1 MIHVFGDG
9 FLDMYTEGT
18 HNSVKNRF
26 LIHNTC
32 HFDGGA
38 NNVANNIQ
46 VLINEDPYRPY
57 HLDAILQR
65 GLYNRYMCDNKM
77 MFESFKYEGYKL
89 QSDAI
94 FKDIKII
101 GYPTIVIS
109 TYGFGY
115 FDDVYVV
122 NYFKSLL
129 DQKHGLII
137 IIDAKYRDVPD
148 WFFRSAR
155 KNTLIWRCTG
165 EEYDTEWA
173 KNFDIVVHTN
183 HSESITLNI
192 PGGCT
197 IPVLPTNENFNVS
210 KIEPINT
217 CGAGDTF
224 TAILA
229 WYIDE
234 HKDKDGIY
242 QLCRSA
248 IPLCIAAAQDVCMQ
262 PYTNVPRPEI
272 IERITNWRN

>member
-9 FLDMYTEGT
+9 FRDMYTEGT
-18 HNSVKNRF
+18 YNPVKNRL
-26 LIHNTC
+26 LINNVC
-32 HFDGGA
+32 HFEGGA
-38 NNVANNIQ
+38 SNVANNIQ

-77 MFESFKYEGYKL
+77 MFESFKYEGSTL

-94 FKDIKII
+94 FKDIKISDHS
-101 GYPTIVIS
+101 TIVIS

-183 HSESITLNI
+183 HDKGIHIYISDTDSPLSDMWCAV
-192 PGGCT
+192 P
-197 IPVLPTNENFNVS
+197 
-210 KIEPINT
+210 KIEPVNT

-224 TAILA
+224 TATLA
-229 WYIDE
+229 WYLDSNMDLDSR
-234 HKDKDGIY
+234 HG
-242 QLCRSA
+242 LCMKA

-272 IERITNWRN
+272 IERITNWQN